1 MGPITYYIFPEA
13 KHVFYLIRHGST
25 DYSQRNTKFYQGF
38 GVNLSP
44 LSVKGTEEIRQTA
57 KDSRLAGTS
66 LILSSPYTRALQTA
80 AILSKELQAEI
91 VIETDLHE
99 WLANKSYIYEPD
111 ENAENSYHEF
121 VSMGGNYADGREK
134 DWEDLTAMR
143 KRVLRVLEKYSS
155 YDKVAV
161 ACHGMIIQ
169 SVCHG
174 YHPANGEIVELN
186 PDIFR

>member
-1 MGPITYYIFPEA
+1 MQRKYALAVAGE
-13 KHVFYLIRHGST
+13 ST
-25 DYSQRNTKFYQGF
+25 GIINIHKA
-38 GVNLSP
+38 
-44 LSVKGTEEIRQTA
+44 VKIPRPSGA
-57 KDSRLAGTS
+57 
-66 LILSSPYTRALQTA
+66 
-80 AILSKELQAEI
+80 SKSFKAEI

-186 PDIFR
+186 PNIFR